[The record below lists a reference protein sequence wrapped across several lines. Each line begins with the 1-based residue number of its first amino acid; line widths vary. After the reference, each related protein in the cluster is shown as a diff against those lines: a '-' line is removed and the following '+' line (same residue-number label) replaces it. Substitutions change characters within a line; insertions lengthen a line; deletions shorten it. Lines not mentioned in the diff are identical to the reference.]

1 MVAVVRGRGFR
12 GGKSRAHAPSRPAKP
27 APKPRAAGTG
37 TSKLKVST
45 HSGVPPRIALI
56 AALGA
61 VVTCGAI
68 ILFTGGRLQAVGAAS
83 SDAFYS
89 ALGSI
94 GFRMTSLQ
102 IAGASP
108 FASRDIASATGLGKN
123 APILGLDLNA
133 IRTRVQQVG
142 WVESASVVRMLP
154 GTIIVRVVERTP
166 VAVWQVNGRM
176 QVIDGK
182 GRVITEADPGR
193 FPQLPLVVGAG
204 ANTSGD
210 AVYDL
215 IKARPR
221 LAQSLEALVRVNG
234 RRWDLR
240 LKEGAII
247 QLPATN
253 VAEAMIRLDRLD
265 QGQRLLDLGLERIDL
280 RAPDM
285 VVVRRRDAASPV
297 PAAV

>member
-1 MVAVVRGRGFR
+1 M
-12 GGKSRAHAPSRPAKP
+12 
-27 APKPRAAGTG
+27 
-37 TSKLKVST
+37 
-45 HSGVPPRIALI
+45 
-56 AALGA
+56 
-61 VVTCGAI
+61 
-68 ILFTGGRLQAVGAAS
+68 
-83 SDAFYS
+83 
-89 ALGSI
+89 
-94 GFRMTSLQ
+94 
-102 IAGASP
+102 
-108 FASRDIASATGLGKN
+108 GKN

-221 LAQSLEALVRVNG
+221 LAQSLEALVRVDG